1 MARPIKTLFTPQHPE
16 KYVGTYP
23 IVSRRRWETEFMNVC
38 DQRDQVLEW
47 SSEGQQIPY
56 HDPLTGRQK
65 VYVPDFLVVMID
77 RDTKQVI
84 KKLIEVKPMHEQ
96 LTEFARNTQDAAIQ
110 ARNRAKWGAAI
121 AWCMRRGITFEVMNE
136 RQMFHGANLMKPRVN
151 PVAEYAPGLTKK
163 KKVAKPK
170 SRLAA
175 IKKRQ
180 TKKATSR
187 FARVGKV
194 KKV

>member
-1 MARPIKTLFTPQHPE
+1 MARPVKREFHPRNPQ
-16 KYVGTYP
+16 KYTGEYP
-23 IVSRRRWETEFMNVC
+23 IISRRRWEWDFMTMC
-38 DQRDQVLEW
+38 DLNDRVLEW
-47 SSEGQQIPY
+47 ASEMAQIPY

-65 VYVPDFLVVMID
+65 VYVPDFLITYID
-77 RDTKQVI
+77 IHTRDRRTKLV
-84 KKLIEVKPMHEQ
+84 EVKPMHEQ

-121 AWCMRRGITFEVMNE
+121 AWCQRRGITFEVMNE

-163 KKVAKPK
+163 KKVTKPK

-180 TKKATSR
+180 TKKPTSR